1 MAKAIRQYIPQSKVN
16 YHTGFFQMLRFAR
29 IRYAFTKSKGFSPS
43 GFLPFQSP
51 DNSYAASGRQKCMK
65 NSAVLSPAENPE
77 RIPVIA
83 PQN

>member
-1 MAKAIRQYIPQSKVN
+1 
-16 YHTGFFQMLRFAR
+16 MLRFAR
-29 IRYAFTKSKGFSPS
+29 IRYAFTKSKRFSLS
-43 GFLPFQSP
+43 GFLFFQSP